1 MEMSAFMYLSLKCA
15 HYYANSIS
23 LPSRANLCEHIPTD
37 LGLVWGWLCPGVL
50 FIVSVC
56 WVLTPLRLAGLWVS
70 LPGSGYVRLGAPV
83 DGCAWS
89 PRETQRDSM
98 RRAES
103 LRVVMWFPSHSLTA
117 CDHVTPVDDRQKTVL
132 IKS

>member
-37 LGLVWGWLCPGVL
+37 LGLVWGWLCPGV

-56 WVLTPLRLAGLWVS
+56 WVLTPSDWLVSGSLCLGLDMFVWGPLWMAVRGARGRHKGIPCAGQKVS
-70 LPGSGYVRLGAPV
+70 VWSCGSR
-83 DGCAWS
+83 
-89 PRETQRDSM
+89 
-98 RRAES
+98 
-103 LRVVMWFPSHSLTA
+103 H
-117 CDHVTPVDDRQKTVL
+117 TV
-132 IKS
+132 